1 MNDWVFTDENHPF
14 ENQRISALDAK
25 NFSTEEVRS
34 LLSINEKNESFIS
47 NERISLTIDKE
58 SEKAENG
65 GNKEMVN
72 IVLAIEE
79 AGNNTVAKLIRAQHR
94 LKKIKLIAV
103 QTNFKSDLLKEAV
116 INHQDTIVDYDVDG
130 FGSLIQAVPSFKNL
144 RSLDIGNSF
153 QC

>member
-65 GNKEMVN
+65 G
-72 IVLAIEE
+72 EE
-79 AGNNTVAKLIRAQHR
+79 
-94 LKKIKLIAV
+94 
-103 QTNFKSDLLKEAV
+103 
-116 INHQDTIVDYDVDG
+116 
-130 FGSLIQAVPSFKNL
+130 
-144 RSLDIGNSF
+144 
-153 QC
+153 